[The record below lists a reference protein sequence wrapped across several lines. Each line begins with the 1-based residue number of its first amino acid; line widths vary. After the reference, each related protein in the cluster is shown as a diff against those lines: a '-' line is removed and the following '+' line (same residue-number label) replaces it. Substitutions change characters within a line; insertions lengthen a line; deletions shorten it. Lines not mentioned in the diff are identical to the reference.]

1 MLCPILR
8 RFLISSHRLR
18 AEVAGYCTVPDNPN
32 MMTIKEVRDSLI
44 NMVGVRKKWIIEE
57 TKVTGVMQKVVSDQS
72 LLPKRK
78 PSDSYVQA
86 VIPLS
91 DPDNNVRDKYI
102 TFAKKIRF
110 GRLLEDFDSLAGLIC
125 YNHNLNPALGPD
137 QKSPYAFVTRLVD
150 RIEQSPSKLLSPYKD
165 IILDGQVT
173 WVGRSSM
180 ECTMNIK
187 QEIDGELAKVITARY
202 LFVAVLSETSTPGVV
217 NPLDPQTP
225 EEIALFKLGEENKI
239 KRQRENTQSL
249 LKTPPTEDER
259 LIIHDLFL
267 STVDL
272 NSGTFKVRVKPE
284 NTVWMED
291 AIKKTLLICHP
302 EQRNLYNKIFG
313 GFLMRMAYELAW
325 ANASIYA
332 RKRPRLCKVVDDI
345 LFNKPVE
352 IGSLLLLSSQV
363 VYTKG
368 SDLQIHVHAKVDNLE
383 RGINEN
389 TNDFHFTFDMGVPNL
404 PRVIPKTY
412 SESMLYLVGKR
423 HYES

>member
-1 MLCPILR
+1 
-8 RFLISSHRLR
+8 
-18 AEVAGYCTVPDNPN
+18 
-32 MMTIKEVRDSLI
+32 
-44 NMVGVRKKWIIEE
+44 IEE

-202 LFVAVLSETSTPGVV
+202 LFVAVLSETS
-217 NPLDPQTP
+217 
-225 EEIALFKLGEENKI
+225 
-239 KRQRENTQSL
+239 
-249 LKTPPTEDER
+249 
-259 LIIHDLFL
+259 
-267 STVDL
+267 
-272 NSGTFKVRVKPE
+272 
-284 NTVWMED
+284 
-291 AIKKTLLICHP
+291 
-302 EQRNLYNKIFG
+302 
-313 GFLMRMAYELAW
+313 
-325 ANASIYA
+325 
-332 RKRPRLCKVVDDI
+332 
-345 LFNKPVE
+345 
-352 IGSLLLLSSQV
+352 
-363 VYTKG
+363 
-368 SDLQIHVHAKVDNLE
+368 
-383 RGINEN
+383 
-389 TNDFHFTFDMGVPNL
+389 
-404 PRVIPKTY
+404 
-412 SESMLYLVGKR
+412 
-423 HYES
+423 

>member
-8 RFLISSHRLR
+8 RLLFSSLRLR
-18 AEVAGYCTVPDNPN
+18 AEAAGYCTVPVNPN

-150 RIEQSPSKLLSPYKD
+150 RIEQSPTKLLSPYKD

-187 QEIDGELAKVITARY
+187 QEIDGELVKVITARY

-239 KRQRENTQSL
+239 KRQRETTQSL

-368 SDLQIHVHAKVDNLE
+368 SDLQIHVHAEVDNLE